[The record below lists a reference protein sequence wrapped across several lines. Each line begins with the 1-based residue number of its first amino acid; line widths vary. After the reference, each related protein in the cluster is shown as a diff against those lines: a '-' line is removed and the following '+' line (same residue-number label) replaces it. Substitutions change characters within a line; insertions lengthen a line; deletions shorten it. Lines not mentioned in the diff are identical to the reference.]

1 MISTTGV
8 TEVKVT
14 NLEFSYKSKKFC
26 VLVYIAIPSRP
37 FLKFHYPLTERLSG
51 YSYQQGICS
60 SVRPSV
66 EALFVHTS
74 FLSWGQKYLR

>member
-1 MISTTGV
+1 M

-14 NLEFSYKSKKFC
+14 DLEFSYKSKKFC
-26 VLVYIAIPSRP
+26 VKVYIAISSRP
-37 FLKFHYPLTERLSG
+37 FVKFHYPLTEKLSR

-66 EALFVHTS
+66 EVLVVSYFFSSPEPKAQGEL
-74 FLSWGQKYLR
+74 L